1 MQQMLFTSV
10 YSNQVSDFHRIFKF
24 GIKISKDYFLKSDN
38 DLDINY

>member
-10 YSNQVSDFHRIFKF
+10 YSNQVSDIHRIFQFK
-24 GIKISKDYFLKSDN
+24 IKISKDYFLKSDN